1 MRVFLLLLAWAFALW
16 GQGAAPGVPAVAPA
30 VTPGAAPLS
39 SAVAVPVPPPKPV
52 ETFQS
57 AMEKQRA
64 AMQVQ
69 RESVRMQRELAQEW
83 RQSPALPEAECE
95 RLADPE
101 LTPLIDRA
109 AQSHQLDSKLLRGVM
124 QQESGFRPC
133 AVSAKGARGLMQLM
147 PATLEQFKVED
158 GFDPVSN
165 VEAGATYLKQ
175 LVDKYKGDLKLALAA
190 YNAGPGAV
198 DRAGA
203 VPDIK
208 ETREYVENILK
219 KVQ

>member
-1 MRVFLLLLAWAFALW
+1 M
-16 GQGAAPGVPAVAPA
+16 GQSAP
-30 VTPGAAPLS
+30 
-39 SAVAVPVPPPKPV
+39 PVEARAKPV

-69 RESVRMQRELAQEW
+69 RESVRKQRALAQEW
-83 RQSPALPEAECE
+83 HPPPVAAEGECE
-95 RLADPE
+95 PITDPE

-109 AQSHQLDSKLLRGVM
+109 AQTHQLDSKLLRGVM

-158 GFDPVSN
+158 AFDPAAS
-165 VEAGATYLKQ
+165 VEAGATFLKQ
-175 LVDKYKGDLKLALAA
+175 LLDKYKGDVKLALAA
-190 YNAGPGAV
+190 YNAGPAAV
-198 DRAGA
+198 DKVGA
-203 VPDIK
+203 IPDIK

>member
-1 MRVFLLLLAWAFALW
+1 
-16 GQGAAPGVPAVAPA
+16 
-30 VTPGAAPLS
+30 
-39 SAVAVPVPPPKPV
+39 
-52 ETFQS
+52 
-57 AMEKQRA
+57 MEKQRA

-69 RESVRMQRELAQEW
+69 RESVRKQRELAQEW
-83 RQSPALPEAECE
+83 RPPPASASASASSETECE
-95 RLADPE
+95 RIADPE

-109 AQSHQLDSKLLRGVM
+109 AQTHQLDSKLLRGVM

-133 AVSAKGARGLMQLM
+133 AVSVKGARGLMQLM

-158 GFDPVSN
+158 AFDPAAN

-175 LVDKYKGDLKLALAA
+175 LLDKYKGDLKLALAA

-203 VPDIK
+203 IPDIK
-208 ETREYVENILK
+208 ETRDYVESILK

>member
-1 MRVFLLLLAWAFALW
+1 MVPGTPAIAPA
-16 GQGAAPGVPAVAPA
+16 AAPGAAAPA
-30 VTPGAAPLS
+30 PAAGVS
-39 SAVAVPVPPPKPV
+39 DAQAPPKPV

-69 RESVRMQRELAQEW
+69 RESVRKQRELAQEW
-83 RQSPALPEAECE
+83 RPPPVLNETECAPI
-95 RLADPE
+95 ADPE

-109 AQSHQLDSKLLRGVM
+109 AQNHQLDSRLLRGVM

-158 GFDPVSN
+158 AFDPAAN
-165 VEAGATYLKQ
+165 VDAGATFLKQ
-175 LVDKYKGDLKLALAA
+175 LMDKYKGDLKLALAA
-190 YNAGPGAV
+190 YNAGPAV
-198 DRAGA
+198 VDKAGGI
-203 VPDIK
+203 PDIK
-208 ETREYVENILK
+208 ETREYVESILK